1 MALDE
6 DTAWVLWP
14 EYFDRARP
22 RSQGRKV
29 KKAQTIIGPDV
40 DLISS
45 ILKQMGLEHKVERD
59 KSYPANWSSK
69 GGRVLVAKTMP
80 KTKLMQTV
88 GDALSKN
95 QRS

>member
-14 EYFDRARP
+14 EYFDRSRA

-29 KKAQTIIGPDV
+29 KKAQAVNDPDV

-45 ILKQMGLEHKVERD
+45 ILKQLGLEHKVERE
-59 KSYPANWSSK
+59 KSYPANWFSK

-80 KTKLMQTV
+80 KTQLMQKV
-88 GDALSKN
+88 GDALSKA

>member
-14 EYFDRARP
+14 EYFDRSRP

-29 KKAQTIIGPDV
+29 KKGLAINNPNVDV
-40 DLISS
+40 ISS
-45 ILKQMGLEHKVERD
+45 ALKQLGQEHKVERE
-59 KSYPANWSSK
+59 KSYPANWISK
-69 GGRVLVAKTMP
+69 GGRVLVQKGLP
-80 KTKLMQTV
+80 KSQLLQKV
-88 GDALSKN
+88 GEALIKA

>member
-14 EYFDRARP
+14 EYFDRSRP

-29 KKAQTIIGPDV
+29 RKDLAINNPDV
-40 DLISS
+40 DIISKALS
-45 ILKQMGLEHKVERD
+45 QLGLEHKVERD
-59 KSYPANWSSK
+59 KSFPANWFSK
-69 GGRVLVAKTMP
+69 GGRVLVEKTGP
-80 KTKLMQTV
+80 KSQLVLRV
-88 GDALSKN
+88 GEVLVKV

>member
-14 EYFDRARP
+14 EYFDRSRP

-29 KKAQTIIGPDV
+29 KKALAVNDPGV
-40 DLISS
+40 DLVVSA
-45 ILKQMGLEHKVERD
+45 LRKLGLEHKVERE
-59 KSYPANWSSK
+59 KSYPANWFSK
-69 GGRVLVAKTMP
+69 KGRVLVERTMP
-80 KTKLMQTV
+80 KSQLVQKVGEQLGKL
-88 GDALSKN
+88 

>member
-14 EYFDRARP
+14 EYFDRSRP

-29 KKAQTIIGPDV
+29 KKGLAINDPDV
-40 DLISS
+40 DLISKA
-45 ILKQMGLEHKVERD
+45 LNQLGLEHKVERE
-59 KSYPANWSSK
+59 KKYPANWFSK
-69 GGRVLVAKTMP
+69 GGRVLVEKTGP
-80 KTKLMQTV
+80 KSNLVQKV
-88 GDALSKN
+88 GEALVKA

>member
-14 EYFDRARP
+14 EYFDRSRP

-29 KKAQTIIGPDV
+29 KKGLAINDPDV
-40 DLISS
+40 DLVSTA
-45 ILKQMGLEHKVERD
+45 LKRLGLEHKVERE
-59 KSYPANWSSK
+59 KSYPANWFSK
-69 GGRVLVAKTMP
+69 KGRVMVEKTMP
-80 KTKLMQTV
+80 KSQLVQKV
-88 GDALSKN
+88 GEALIKA

>member
-14 EYFDRARP
+14 EYFDRSRP

-29 KKAQTIIGPDV
+29 KKGTAINDPNV
-40 DLISS
+40 DQLSAA
-45 ILKQMGLEHKVERD
+45 LRQLGLQHKIERE
-59 KSYPANWSSK
+59 KKYPADWFSSE
-69 GGRVLVAKTMP
+69 GRVLVEKTMP
-80 KTKLMQTV
+80 KSQLVKKV
-88 GDALSKN
+88 GELLIKV

>member
-14 EYFDRARP
+14 EYFDRSRP

-29 KKAQTIIGPDV
+29 KKGLAINNPGV
-40 DLISS
+40 DAISQV
-45 ILKQMGLEHKVERD
+45 LKQLGLEHKVERE
-59 KSYPANWSSK
+59 KSYPANWISK
-69 GGRVLVAKTMP
+69 GGRVLVQKDIP
-80 KTKLMQTV
+80 KSQLVQKV
-88 GDALSKN
+88 GEALIKA

>member
-14 EYFDRARP
+14 EYFDRSRP

-29 KKAQTIIGPDV
+29 KKGLAINNPNVDV
-40 DLISS
+40 ISS
-45 ILKQMGLEHKVERD
+45 ALKQLGLEHKVERE
-59 KSYPANWSSK
+59 KSYPANWISK
-69 GGRVLVAKTMP
+69 GGRVLVQKGLP
-80 KTKLMQTV
+80 KSQLLQKV
-88 GDALSKN
+88 GEALVKA

>member
-1 MALDE
+1 MDE

-14 EYFDRARP
+14 EYFDRSRP

-29 KKAQTIIGPDV
+29 KKGLAINDPTV

-45 ILKQMGLEHKVERD
+45 ALRSLGLEHKVERD
-59 KSYPANWSSK
+59 KAYPADWFSK
-69 GGRVLVAKTMP
+69 KGRVLVGKTMP
-80 KTKLMQTV
+80 KSQLVQKV
-88 GDALSKN
+88 GDLLIRS

>member
-14 EYFDRARP
+14 EYFDRSRP

-29 KKAQTIIGPDV
+29 SKALAINDPDV
-40 DLISS
+40 DLISRA
-45 ILKQMGLEHKVERD
+45 LVQMGLEHKVERE
-59 KSYPANWSSK
+59 KSYPANWFSK
-69 GGRVLVAKTMP
+69 GGRVLVQKTGP
-80 KTKLMQTV
+80 KSQLILKIGERLV
-88 GDALSKN
+88 KS